1 MSRGDLRSMRAKKL
15 PHGCSKQNSMVEQL
29 VARWA
34 HNPEV
39 AGSSPARATNNKA
52 MLYDLSNIVDQN
64 RFKHRLAKL
73 YERGALVDLTDK
85 SKKSLSQNSYFHL
98 IVSYFALQYGETTD
112 YVKQEIVKRLVC
124 PDVFVTERANRK
136 TGEMR
141 PDLRS
146 WSDLTKEEC
155 SLVID
160 RFLNWSSK
168 EAGIRLPDP
177 SDLASIQ
184 AVRVE
189 VDRNRAYI

>member
-1 MSRGDLRSMRAKKL
+1 
-15 PHGCSKQNSMVEQL
+15 
-29 VARWA
+29 
-34 HNPEV
+34 
-39 AGSSPARATNNKA
+39 
-52 MLYDLSNIVDQN
+52 MLFDLSKIVDQN
-64 RFKHRLAKL
+64 RFKHRLTKL

-85 SKKSLSQNSYFHL
+85 SKKTTSQNGYFHL
-98 IVSYFALQYGETTD
+98 IVSYFALEYGETAS
-112 YVKQEIVKRLVC
+112 YVKQHIVKQLVC

-136 TGEMR
+136 TGEIR

-160 RFLNWSSK
+160 RFLNWSFK

>member
-1 MSRGDLRSMRAKKL
+1 
-15 PHGCSKQNSMVEQL
+15 
-29 VARWA
+29 
-34 HNPEV
+34 
-39 AGSSPARATNNKA
+39 
-52 MLYDLSNIVDQN
+52 MLFNLSNIVDQN
-64 RFKHRLAKL
+64 RFKHRLTKL

-85 SKKSLSQNSYFHL
+85 SKKSKKSLSQNGYFHL
-98 IVSYFALQYGETTD
+98 IVSYFALEYGETAD
-112 YVKQEIVKRLVC
+112 YVKQNIVKQVVC